1 MSEEANEFA
10 VVKVSEDQ
18 LESWLKVSAVTILLG
33 FSLPVFIT
41 GLEIYTAST
50 PANTAWALLIGS
62 LIIFAIGS
70 VMGAIGARTRLSSYL
85 LVRIAFGDKGARLVN
100 LAFAISLLGWF
111 GVNINIFADA
121 VLRLSTALFD
131 VAPWPVL
138 VSIIASVCMTTTT
151 LFGFKAINRLAVLM
165 SPLLVIVT
173 ALLIW
178 SALDTRSLPDLVAIE
193 KPASLSLGGGVSAVV
208 GAIIVGAIILPDI
221 TRFVRNWRGV
231 VNIVFIAYFIV
242 QIVVMG
248 AAGLAGAASGE
259 TEILDV
265 MLKLGMGL
273 GAFAIVIAGSWV
285 LNSLNLYSAVLSV
298 QATFPRFDSR
308 VVTLVLGAVGIVA
321 ALLNILEYFVLFLIY
336 LSIIFIP
343 VAGVIIADYL
353 LIRPQAYTIETLAEN
368 RGLNPKGFLA
378 WAVGALIA
386 LLAEQRLMPV
396 ISGISAIDAIV
407 LSATLYVLLSWNER
421 REGARADRN

>member
-1 MSEEANEFA
+1 MIEETNEFA
-10 VVKVSEDQ
+10 AVAISDDE
-18 LESWLKVSAVTILLG
+18 LEPWLKVSAVTILLG

-50 PANTAWALLIGS
+50 PADTAWALLIGS

-70 VMGAIGARTRLSSYL
+70 LMGVIGARTRMSSYL
-85 LVRIAFGDKGARLVN
+85 LVRIAFGDKGAGLVN

-121 VLRLSTALFD
+121 VLRLSLALFD
-131 VAPWPVL
+131 FAPWPVF
-138 VSIIASVCMTTTT
+138 VSIVASVCMTTTT
-151 LFGFKAINRLAVLM
+151 LFGFKAINNLAIAM
-165 SPLLVIVT
+165 SPVLVLVT
-173 ALLIW
+173 ILLIV
-178 SALDTRSLPDLVAIE
+178 SALNTQPLPDLLAIE
-193 KPASLSLGGGVSAVV
+193 KSASLSLGGGVSAVV

-231 VNIVFIAYFIV
+231 VNLVFIAYFIV

-298 QATFPRFDSR
+298 KATFPRFDSR
-308 VVTLVLGAVGIVA
+308 VVTLMLGVIGVLA
-321 ALLNILEYFVLFLIY
+321 ALLNILDYFVLFLIY

-343 VAGVIIADYL
+343 VAGVIITDYV
-353 LIRPQAYTIETLAEN
+353 LIRPGAYKIETLSQN
-368 RGLNPKGFLA
+368 RSISAKGFLA
-378 WAVGALIA
+378 WAAGALIA
-386 LLAEQRLMPV
+386 VLAEQGVMPA
-396 ISGISAIDAIV
+396 ISGISAMDAIV
-407 LSATLYVLLSWNER
+407 LSAAVYVVLAWNER
-421 REGARADRN
+421 GGEARADRD